1 MLPQIRTYQPGSAIR
16 RRAGLAPDL
25 IRFFEEPFGRELA
38 GWTAWTPTADL
49 YETEDE
55 FFLEM
60 GLPGFRAE
68 EVDVTV
74 ERGVLTVAGVRTA
87 EEEPVERN
95 YHVREHTYE
104 RFTRSFALPSS
115 VVADDVTAEYE
126 NGMLTVRLPKVA
138 EAKPMRVQVSAK

>member
-16 RRAGLAPDL
+16 RRAGLGSDW
-25 IRFFEEPFGRELA
+25 IRFLDDQFNREMS

-49 YETEDE
+49 FETEEE
-55 FFLEM
+55 FVLEM
-60 GLPGFRAE
+60 GLPGYRAE
-68 EVDVTV
+68 DVDVTV
-74 ERGVLTVAGVRTA
+74 ERGVLTVSGARTA
-87 EEEPVERN
+87 EEEPVARN

-115 VVADDVTAEYE
+115 VIADDVTGDYE

-138 EAKPMRVQVSAK
+138 EAKPLRVQISSK